1 MHPWHFAMEYMPVN
15 WSRLCANTKAHA
27 CSSLPMMHR
36 QPVVTLCWSRDKN
49 FSLAWQRAVYAYFI
63 CDTVRSP
70 CTFFLPRCSQSPV
83 PCLYIDFHINSFI
96 LPFVFGKIYCLPKG
110 ISNFCTLFK
119 HPISRCCIS
128 NFCVA
133 SYVGV
138 IYNMW
143 MLEYTA
149 FKCWTYIIF
158 QYHGVVCL
166 ISLTQN
172 KLGSYTT
179 YRCWNIQLLM
189 LDLHHFSNT
198 LMLYIQHL

>member
-96 LPFVFGKIYCLPKG
+96 LQFVFGKIYCLPKG
-110 ISNFCTLFK
+110 NIKFLHVVQTPNIK
-119 HPISRCCIS
+119 
-128 NFCVA
+128 
-133 SYVGV
+133 
-138 IYNMW
+138 
-143 MLEYTA
+143 ML
-149 FKCWTYIIF
+149 YIQLLCSI
-158 QYHGVVCL
+158 VRR
-166 ISLTQN
+166 
-172 KLGSYTT
+172 GSYTT
-179 YRCWNIQLLM
+179 CGCWNIQLLNVGHT
-189 LDLHHFSNT
+189 LFSNT
-198 LMLYIQHL
+198 MVLYVQYLWRKINWGHIQHTDVGIYNF